1 MAAGVLLT
9 CTGCFEA
16 VTTSISPSCSRLRP
30 FRPPA
35 GSCDSRGLAESRR
48 IQAERGRRCGKTDSG
63 RRTPAP
69 GAAWGHDMYLRI
81 IPPSGRVFSRLRRRD
96 AEKNARRICEVN
108 RQRGD
113 AEGSELSAEQAMMRL
128 RRFQNA
134 EQI

>member
-1 MAAGVLLT
+1 
-9 CTGCFEA
+9 
-16 VTTSISPSCSRLRP
+16 
-30 FRPPA
+30 
-35 GSCDSRGLAESRR
+35 
-48 IQAERGRRCGKTDSG
+48 
-63 RRTPAP
+63 
-69 GAAWGHDMYLRI
+69 MYLRI

-134 EQI
+134 EQIGL